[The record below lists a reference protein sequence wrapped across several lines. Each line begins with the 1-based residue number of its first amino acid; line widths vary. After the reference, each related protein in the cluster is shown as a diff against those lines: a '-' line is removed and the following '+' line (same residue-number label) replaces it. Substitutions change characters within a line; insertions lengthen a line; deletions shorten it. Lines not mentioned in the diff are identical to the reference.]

1 MSYAQFISI
10 VICYVQFLSDWQI
23 TRILF
28 VNEFAEVGD
37 GLVWVPGTW
46 VHSFIRSSQIKLACH
61 LSWP

>member
-1 MSYAQFISI
+1 MHFNCYLLYTIS
-10 VICYVQFLSDWQI
+10 SDWLI